1 MPRRL
6 RHRLGEN
13 AARFAKAKPER
24 KVTAQRVAAWFGG
37 AVWAITGT
45 STMCYQY
52 ILTSSL
58 RKRISFI
65 QIDRT
70 AKLGVQRD
78 LELLH
83 RLLAV
88 LCSRVVCFK
97 FVVQC
102 REVLL

>member
-24 KVTAQRVAAWFGG
+24 KVAAQRVAAWFGG
-37 AVWAITGT
+37 AVWAITGI

-83 RLLAV
+83 RLFALLRIRRV
-88 LCSRVVCFK
+88 LGQLVV
-97 FVVQC
+97 
-102 REVLL
+102 EG